1 MFRQLPE
8 RLFKSDRR
16 TLYFN
21 DPKPEINATKV
32 LSRHPL
38 ELAAYLEAYWDGG
51 HTVNN
56 PDNVPLGHPNFLSAE
71 PSVSIVLSTPP
82 PRVPLPEGRVLLGRE
97 ILTNNGKDYARLRW
111 DHLIYAY
118 MIENTRIYEIFRR
131 VLHEYRHG
139 EKLGTPIDADTQH
152 WLRATEELFYSD
164 PAPFLI
170 TNVSSHIR
178 PDLRASRRNAY
189 QRMFGMDLNHGTDAG
204 QPHSYTKA
212 EAANSEFVN
221 TFEEFL
227 REVWV
232 GISHV
237 SNTSGAKPTDDS
249 KISELAEKLHDMLQS
264 RRQAGNLARE
274 EFAFVSMM
282 AWFHLTVEFDSP
294 IVRSLR
300 ADVIGPENR
309 LFKIAERVGL
319 PAHGLSKSFFDIADP
334 ISRLLIQIE
343 MDTYSTR
350 DTVPALYE
358 PKDSGGV
365 TNPVESDMRTIITHW
380 TAITGRDVKA
390 RKVTPS

>member
-1 MFRQLPE
+1 MFRQLPL
-8 RLFKSDRR
+8 RLFKLAN
-16 TLYFN
+16 TTT
-21 DPKPEINATKV
+21 DPVFIGTPEDKASAV
-32 LSRHPL
+32 LRLHPL
-38 ELAAYLEAYWDGG
+38 ELAVYLEAYWAGG
-51 HTVNN
+51 HTVAN
-56 PDNVPLGHPNFLSAE
+56 PKGVSLGHPNFLSAE
-71 PSVSIVLSTPP
+71 PSLSTLQPN
-82 PRVPLPEGRVLLGRE
+82 RVPLPPNQFLLGVSIRGE
-97 ILTNNGKDYARLRW
+97 PFARLRW

-139 EKLGTPIDADTQH
+139 EKLGAPIDADTQL

-178 PDLRASRRNAY
+178 SDLRASRRNAY
-189 QRMFGMDLNHGTDAG
+189 QRMFGMDLNHGGDDG
-204 QPHSYTKA
+204 KPYPYVKA

-232 GISHV
+232 GITNAR
-237 SNTSGAKPTDDS
+237 NTSGAKATDDS

-264 RRQAGNLARE
+264 RRKQGNLARE
-274 EFAFVSMM
+274 EYAFVSMM
-282 AWFHLTVEFDSP
+282 AWFHLTLQFDSP
-294 IVRSLR
+294 IVKSLR
-300 ADVIGPENR
+300 AEAIGVEHR

-319 PAHGLSKSFFDIADP
+319 PAHGLSKNFFDIADP

-343 MDTYSTR
+343 MDTYS
-350 DTVPALYE
+350 DAGAAPALYE
-358 PKDSGGV
+358 PEDAVGNS
-365 TNPVESDMRTIITHW
+365 NPVAADMRTIITHW

-390 RKVTPS
+390 RKVAAS